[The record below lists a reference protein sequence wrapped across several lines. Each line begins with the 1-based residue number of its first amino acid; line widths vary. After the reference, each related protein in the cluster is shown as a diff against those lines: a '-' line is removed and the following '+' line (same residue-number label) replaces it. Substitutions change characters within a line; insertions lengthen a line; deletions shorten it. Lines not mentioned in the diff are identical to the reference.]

1 MNTRKT
7 VYNKLFK
14 EETNLSTHE
23 VELGLIDD
31 LNKFINTNSNY
42 KSKAITINENVSSL
56 FKILNGIID
65 EFDNMKI
72 QLSNIDGASANL
84 GGSNQDISNVISKIE
99 VQTKELGVDVKSIK
113 SYSTAIEII
122 KENNTLIKELQQSK
136 KVAQNILSQL
146 N

>member
-1 MNTRKT
+1 MNTLKSVFNRIA
-7 VYNKLFK
+7 K

-72 QLSNIDGASANL
+72 QLSNIDGATANL

-99 VQTKELGVDVKSIK
+99 AQTKELGVDVKSIK

>member
-1 MNTRKT
+1 MNTLKSVFNRIAE
-7 VYNKLFK
+7 
-14 EETNLSTHE
+14 EETKLSTHE
-23 VELGLIDD
+23 LELGLIDD